1 MIPQRDIRFIFNVE
15 SFLLA
20 LIHRVTDS
28 FGSDQRSS
36 PTEFV
41 RQYHVFNPSA
51 YLLYS
56 TALAIGCFVIW
67 LNVFFF
73 LIDASQKV
81 WAAFA
86 VWTLWGLSVV
96 NYLFFGKE
104 YGTMTSKL
112 QFNRIPDPT
121 GKERWTNFAVLCGT
135 ILLVTI
141 IWKYGRRLI
150 ISLYSVCIISVLVMA
165 AMNIYQINSQYHQAF
180 SQHEYYD
187 TSKKIV
193 HLSKNGKNVIVFMLD
208 RAISGYIPYIMNEKP
223 ELKQKFSGFIYY
235 PNTVSFGEYTNYC
248 TPALFG
254 GYEYTPPEINKRDQ
268 ESLESKQN
276 EALKIMPLLFEKNGF
291 DVTVCDPP
299 YAGYKEIP
307 DLSIYDEYP
316 EIHKYNTMGSYS
328 SELLKKSVTETLL
341 KRNLFCYSIF
351 KISPV
356 FFQRELYNSGDYL
369 GSNIPD
375 INPLFIESYSVLQ
388 KLPEITE
395 ISDDSQNFF
404 FMIDN
409 NTTHEF
415 SDLQLP
421 EYTPAEHVN
430 NSAYMNEWMSQF
442 NNSENSVLY
451 MNNENCYAYFS
462 NMAALLQLGK
472 LVFVSERT
480 GSLG

>member
-1 MIPQRDIRFIFNVE
+1 
-15 SFLLA
+15 
-20 LIHRVTDS
+20 
-28 FGSDQRSS
+28 
-36 PTEFV
+36 
-41 RQYHVFNPSA
+41 
-51 YLLYS
+51 
-56 TALAIGCFVIW
+56 
-67 LNVFFF
+67 
-73 LIDASQKV
+73 
-81 WAAFA
+81 
-86 VWTLWGLSVV
+86 
-96 NYLFFGKE
+96 
-104 YGTMTSKL
+104 
-112 QFNRIPDPT
+112 
-121 GKERWTNFAVLCGT
+121 
-135 ILLVTI
+135 
-141 IWKYGRRLI
+141 
-150 ISLYSVCIISVLVMA
+150 
-165 AMNIYQINSQYHQAF
+165 
-180 SQHEYYD
+180 
-187 TSKKIV
+187 
-193 HLSKNGKNVIVFMLD
+193 
-208 RAISGYIPYIMNEKP
+208 MNEKP

-462 NMAALLQLGK
+462 NMAALLQLGNWFSYLK
-472 LVFVSERT
+472 EQGVWDNTRIIVVSDHGYSFSQFSNMVINKDLDVEAVNPLLMVKDFQSDDYETSETFMTNADVPTLAVEGIIRDPRNPFT
-480 GSLG
+480 EKNDR